1 MKMLSINFNN
11 YWLQV
16 QTWLNTMSLRERAL
30 VAITLIA
37 LTWSGWL
44 NSVGGDVIDSKARVE
59 RDIARLAADL
69 KMEVV
74 ERQRLQAIDNKDYKT
89 LLSQRDVL
97 SESVQERQREL
108 ENLLNEFIA
117 PRDVPNL
124 LEDILRQHRGL
135 RLVKLESLEPQGLL
149 ADSDDAEQIFR
160 HPIRLQ
166 LEGGYLDTYA
176 YLVALEGSRW
186 QLGWR
191 RLAYTVQDYPTATIT
206 IEVETLSRD
215 KDFLG
220 V

>member
-1 MKMLSINFNN
+1 MKRLSTQFNN
-11 YWLQV
+11 YWRQV
-16 QTWLNTMSLRERAL
+16 QTWLNTMSLRERGL
-30 VAITLIA
+30 VVITLIA

-44 NSVGGDVIDSKARVE
+44 NSVGGDVIDSKAQVE

-97 SESVQERQREL
+97 NELVQERQREL
-108 ENLLNEFIA
+108 ENLLNDFIA

-135 RLVKLESLEPQGLL
+135 RLVKLESLEPLGLL
-149 ADSDDAEQIFR
+149 SGGDDAEQIFR

-166 LEGGYLDTYA
+166 LEGGYLDTHA
-176 YLVALEGSRW
+176 YLVALEEQSLAARMAPACVHGT
-186 QLGWR
+186 
-191 RLAYTVQDYPTATIT
+191 RLSDGH
-206 IEVETLSRD
+206 D
-215 KDFLG
+215 HD
-220 V
+220 